1 MQRGKYPTV
10 PEGEHDMENPTV
22 EPIEPAVDLV
32 IPDLPL
38 IGASRPMRRVLEQ
51 VRRVARI
58 RSTVLIRGESGTGK
72 EVVARAIHSLSEAPG
87 RFITVDCTNLPA
99 SLMESELFG
108 HERGAFTDA
117 RTQKT
122 GLLQTA
128 DGGTVL
134 AHKEPAPAAA
144 M

>member
-1 MQRGKYPTV
+1 
-10 PEGEHDMENPTV
+10 MENPTV

-72 EVVARAIHSLSEAPG
+72 EVVAVPSTASAKHQAALSP
-87 RFITVDCTNLPA
+87 
-99 SLMESELFG
+99 S
-108 HERGAFTDA
+108 
-117 RTQKT
+117 
-122 GLLQTA
+122 TA
-128 DGGTVL
+128 QICQPV
-134 AHKEPAPAAA
+134 
-144 M
+144 

>member
-1 MQRGKYPTV
+1 
-10 PEGEHDMENPTV
+10 MENPTV

-38 IGASRPMRRVLEQ
+38 IGASR
-51 VRRVARI
+51 
-58 RSTVLIRGESGTGK
+58 
-72 EVVARAIHSLSEAPG
+72 
-87 RFITVDCTNLPA
+87 
-99 SLMESELFG
+99 LMESELFG

-134 AHKEPAPAAA
+134 AHKKPAPAAA